1 MIAAVSVESH
11 RQIRSRQID
20 IQRETNSQKAAMEQQ
35 LMALEDSLSQE
46 QANYRAA
53 LKSKVEPL
61 ETEIRQ
67 LKDQES
73 STQNK
78 LRDRISEVTQLETK
92 LAVERDLQAQQRE
105 EIDLIQA

>member
-1 MIAAVSVESH
+1 
-11 RQIRSRQID
+11 
-20 IQRETNSQKAAMEQQ
+20 MEQQ

>member
-1 MIAAVSVESH
+1 
-11 RQIRSRQID
+11 
-20 IQRETNSQKAAMEQQ
+20 MEQQ

-105 EIDLIQA
+105 EIDLIQAQG